1 MDSKKTYQYM
11 TLGWV
16 TTFLG
21 IWELTDGISSDYEW
35 QFEAVLNLFEA
46 CFTMGYIWK
55 ETMVS
60 TVLKIWRFRIYLQQ
74 ILGHG

>member
-1 MDSKKTYQYM
+1 MVSKKTFQYM

-35 QFEAVLNLFEA
+35 QFEAVLNLFEGCYAA
-46 CFTMGYIWK
+46 CSEHFAGEK
-55 ETMVS
+55 DHVA
-60 TVLKIWRFRIYLQQ
+60 YLAP
-74 ILGHG
+74 G